1 MSQDKNSKKIR
12 RRVRRAYA
20 ISTMSITLVLFM
32 LGAVGYLIL
41 NARMV
46 VDSVRESVA
55 ISVMLKDGLTSEA
68 INKIGTEI
76 SKIDGI
82 KHSDYKSKD
91 DATKD
96 FKEFMGAEFDVFLEE
111 NPIPA
116 SYDVTL
122 LAQKSDIDA
131 VKLVVGKL
139 EGISGVREVLY
150 QDEVIRQLTDN
161 LSKVNLILAIFGGA
175 LLLISIML
183 INNTIRITIASKRFV
198 INTMKLVGATA
209 WFIKRPFIGRG
220 VLYGVIAG
228 IISSVM
234 LALSIVALNK
244 GLPEI
249 GLIKSPEHLA
259 FIFVG
264 MIAMGVLISV
274 IFTAIAVSK
283 FVRAKSNRVYIY

>member
-55 ISVMLKDGLTSEA
+55 ISVMLKDGLTDEK
-68 INKIGTEI
+68 INEIGAKI

-82 KHSDYKSKD
+82 KRSNYKSKD

-122 LAQKSDIDA
+122 LAKKSDIDA
-131 VKLVVGKL
+131 VKLVVNKL

-161 LSKVNLILAIFGGA
+161 LAKVNLILAIFGGA

-183 INNTIRITIASKRFV
+183 INNTIRITVASKRFV
-198 INTMKLVGATA
+198 INTMKLVGATP

-220 VLYGVIAG
+220 VLYGVVAG
-228 IISSVM
+228 IISSAM
-234 LALSIVALNK
+234 LALSIVALNR

-249 GLIKSPEHLA
+249 GLIKSPEHIA
-259 FIFVG
+259 FIFLGMIVVG
-264 MIAMGVLISV
+264 MLISV

-283 FVRAKSNRVYIY
+283 LVRAKSNRVYIY

>member
-96 FKEFMGAEFDVFLEE
+96 FKEFMGDEFNVFLEE

-259 FIFVG
+259 FIFLG